1 MRDLNDILFNRNEK
15 IISVLGNN
23 AIQKF
28 LSTGT
33 LGNGFAV
40 LSDKRLYFRGKCL

>member
-23 AIQKF
+23 AIQRKNR
-28 LSTGT
+28 S
-33 LGNGFAV
+33 
-40 LSDKRLYFRGKCL
+40 